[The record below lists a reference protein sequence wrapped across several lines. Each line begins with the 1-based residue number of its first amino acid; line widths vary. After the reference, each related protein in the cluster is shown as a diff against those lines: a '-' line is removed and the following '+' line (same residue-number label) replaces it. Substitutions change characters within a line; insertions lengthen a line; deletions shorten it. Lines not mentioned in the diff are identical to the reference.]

1 MTTEKTN
8 RGNWIKYGLLL
19 LLMLLLP
26 YWVEDNYLLHL
37 VIVTLVWGNVVTN
50 WNLTLG
56 YGGMFHIAQ
65 PTFLAVGAYVAGI
78 SAVHWGVSP
87 WMCLILGGVG
97 TFLTS
102 ILIGVPSLR
111 VKGIYLILLTFALHF
126 TTSEVVFHLKKY
138 TGGSMGLTVPTFKL
152 GTIEFSSVNL
162 APFYYIA
169 LSSLVLSLAVS
180 KILIQSN
187 IGKAL
192 VATRDSEVLAVSCG
206 INLYKFK
213 LVTFSIAAFMTGI
226 VGAFYAHYVMV
237 IGPELFNFG
246 QIVNGF
252 GMIVVGGMGT
262 FMGPVVGSFAIIFLS
277 ELFRDIESF
286 RPIIV
291 GAIIILTLIFAPKGI
306 LHELERLFE
315 KIKSFFSARV
325 HLKGKVGP

>member
-1 MTTEKTN
+1 MTDHLLTK
-8 RGNWIKYGLLL
+8 GNIIKYGLLL
-19 LLMLLLP
+19 LVMMLIPFLI
-26 YWVEDNYLLHL
+26 EDNYILHL
-37 VIVTLVWGNVVTN
+37 LIVSLVWANVVTN

-78 SAVHWGVSP
+78 SAVQFGISP
-87 WMCLILGGVG
+87 WICLAIGGIG
-97 TFLTS
+97 TLITG

-126 TTSEVVFHLKKY
+126 TTSEVVFHLKDY
-138 TGGSMGLTVPTFKL
+138 TGGSMGLTVPTFHL
-152 GTIEFSSVNL
+152 GAIEFSSVNL
-162 APFYYIA
+162 APYYYIA
-169 LSSLVLSLAVS
+169 LLSLIASLLVA
-180 KILIQSN
+180 KLLIRSN

-192 VATRDSEVLAVSCG
+192 IATRDSEVLAVSCG

-213 LVTFSIAAFMTGI
+213 LITFSIAAFMTGI
-226 VGAFYAHYVMV
+226 VGAFYSHYIMV
-237 IGPELFNFG
+237 IGPELFTFS

-252 GMIVVGGMGT
+252 GMIVVGGIGT
-262 FMGPVVGSFAIIFLS
+262 FMGPVLGSFAITFLS

-306 LHELERLFE
+306 LHEFE
-315 KIKSFFSARV
+315 KLLEKIRSLIVPKP
-325 HLKGKVGP
+325 KKEKVSP

>member
-1 MTTEKTN
+1 MITN
-8 RGNWIKYGLLL
+8 GSVTKGNIIKYGFLL
-19 LLMLLLP
+19 LLMVLLP
-26 YWVEDNYLLHL
+26 YLIEDNYILHL
-37 VIVTLVWGNVVTN
+37 LIVSLVWANVVTN

-65 PTFLAVGAYVAGI
+65 PTFLAVGAYMAGI
-78 SAVHWGVSP
+78 SAARWGLSP
-87 WMCLILGGVG
+87 WICLAIGGIG
-97 TFLTS
+97 TFMTS
-102 ILIGVPSLR
+102 IIIGIPSLR

-126 TTSEVVFHLKKY
+126 TVSEVVFHLKDY
-138 TGGSMGLTVPTFKL
+138 TGGSMGLTVPTFQL
-152 GTIEFSSVNL
+152 GSIEFSSVNL

-169 LSSLVLSLAVS
+169 LLSLIATLVVAR
-180 KILIQSN
+180 ILIRSN

-192 VATRDSEVLAVSCG
+192 IATRDSEVLAVSCG

-213 LVTFSIAAFMTGI
+213 LITFSIAAFMTGI
-226 VGAFYAHYVMV
+226 AGAFYSHYVMV

-252 GMIVVGGMGT
+252 GMIVVGGIGT
-262 FMGPVVGSFAIIFLS
+262 FMGPVLGSFAIIFLS

-306 LHELERLFE
+306 LHELEKFSE
-315 KIKSFFSARV
+315 KIKLLFVRG
-325 HLKGKVGP
+325 LKGKKVSP